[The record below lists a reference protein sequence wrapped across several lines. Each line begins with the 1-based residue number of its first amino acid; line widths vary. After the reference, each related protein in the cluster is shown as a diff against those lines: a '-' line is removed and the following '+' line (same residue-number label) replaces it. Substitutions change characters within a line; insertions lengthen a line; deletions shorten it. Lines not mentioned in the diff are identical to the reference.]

1 MQTPSATTAVPPA
14 PSMLNVWKSRRSR
27 QTSGGRLDNVKRDQ
41 KSLDQYKQ
49 NNSPLLHLCTV
60 NCTAFRACSA
70 MGKFSFWMY
79 EQFCDTIV
87 LASWIMNRQQ
97 TPKLEFG
104 HIFMEDS

>member
-1 MQTPSATTAVPPA
+1 MSKGI
-14 PSMLNVWKSRRSR
+14 KS
-27 QTSGGRLDNVKRDQ
+27 N
-41 KSLDQYKQ
+41 LDQYKQ
-49 NNSPLLHLCTV
+49 NSSPLLHLCTV

-87 LASWIMNRQQ
+87 LASWMMNRQQ

-104 HIFMEDS
+104 DIFMEDS